1 MQKIKDWFL
10 KASLIKKV
18 IIIFVV
24 VGVFWFG
31 FSKISSAKKNQVQYQ
46 TSTVQKGTL
55 IISVTGSG
63 AVSTANNGIISTQA
77 SGVVYK
83 LYVKDGDEVK
93 MGDKIADINLDLEGQ
108 QKSSQAWG
116 SYISAKNNLQTTK
129 DNLYALQSDLFT
141 KWQTYF
147 NLATSS
153 HYQNGDGTPN
163 TPERQS
169 QTEFLTTQDN
179 WFAAEAKY
187 KNGQEAINQVQ
198 ITLNTAW
205 YSYQQL
211 SPTIYAP
218 ISGVVTGL
226 SLQEGSV
233 IASVSSNSSNS
244 TQTSTKIASIKTKAL
259 PMVSIN
265 LTEIDV
271 PKVKL
276 GDKATVTFD
285 SLADKTFTGK
295 VISIDT
301 SGQVSSGVVT
311 YPTVIRL
318 DSESNMI
325 LPNMTAAANI
335 ITDSKNDAL
344 YVPAAAVQKQTD
356 GTSYVRVMK
365 NNKPVETTVETGLS
379 SSSQIEIVSGLSE
392 GDTVVTNII
401 TPSTN
406 SGSTGN
412 QSQSP
417 FGNFGGGGNFRIN
430 R

>member
-1 MQKIKDWFL
+1 MSI
-10 KASLIKKV
+10 IKKV
-18 IIIFVV
+18 IIILVV
-24 VGVFWFG
+24 ISIGWYG

-77 SGVVYK
+77 SGVVSK

-116 SYISAKNNLQTTK
+116 SYVSAKNNLQSAK

-141 KWQTYF
+141 KWQTFF

-153 HYQNGDGTPN
+153 HYQNSDGTPN
-163 TPERQS
+163 TPERQG
-169 QTEFLTTQDN
+169 QTEFLITQDN
-179 WFAAEAKY
+179 WFSAEAKY
-187 KNGQEAINQVQ
+187 KNGQEAISQSQ
-198 ITLNTAW
+198 IAFNTAW
-205 YSYQQL
+205 YSYQQS

-233 IASVSSNSSNS
+233 IASVSSNSLNS

-259 PMVSIN
+259 PMVSIS

-276 GDKATVTFD
+276 DDKATVTLD

-295 VISIDT
+295 VVSIDT

-318 DSESNMI
+318 DTESNSI

-335 ITDSKNDAL
+335 ITDSKDDAL
-344 YVPAAAVQKQTD
+344 YVPASAVQKQTD

-365 NNKPVETTVETGLS
+365 NNKPVETTVETSLS
-379 SSSQIEIVSGLSE
+379 SSSQVEIVSGLSE
-392 GDTVVTNII
+392 GDTVVTSII

-406 SGSTGN
+406 SQSTGSQN
-412 QSQSP
+412 QSP
-417 FGNFGGGGNFRIN
+417 FGGFGGGGSFRIN